1 MDFNFKKKYGQN
13 FISDKNLINKIS
25 LLIDAKEDDLI
36 IEIGPGAG
44 ALTSELTG
52 LNSYYLAY
60 EIDTELDQYLS
71 KYTSTKFKIIYDDF
85 LKRDIKTDIKD
96 IPYNR
101 LFVVGNLPYYITTPI
116 MLKLIDEDIESYKNV
131 FMVQKEFGDRLT
143 ATPGNREYGSITVLM
158 DYYYDIKK
166 EFIVPKEMFNPKPK
180 VDSCIISFNAKEK
193 EDINRDLYKQL
204 VRTSFQFKRKNLRNN
219 LKGYDLDLIS
229 SVLSKHGYDLNNRAE
244 DMPYEVYVDIVKSLL

>member
-13 FISDKNLINKIS
+13 FISDKNLINKIA
-25 LLIDAKEDDLI
+25 LLVDAKEDDLI

-44 ALTSELTG
+44 ALTSKLTG

-60 EIDTELDQYLS
+60 EIDTELDEYLS

-85 LKRDIKTDIKD
+85 LKRDIKKDIKD

-116 MLKLIDEDIESYKNV
+116 MIKLIDEDILSYKNV
-131 FMVQKEFGDRLT
+131 FMVQKEFGDRLN
-143 ATPGNREYGSITVLM
+143 AKPGNREYGSITALM
-158 DYYYDIKK
+158 NYYYDVKR

-180 VDSCIISFNAKEK
+180 VDSCILSFNAKDK
-193 EDINRDLYKQL
+193 EDINREAYKQL
-204 VRTSFQFKRKNLRNN
+204 VRTAFQFKRKNIRNN

-229 SVLSKHGYDLNNRAE
+229 SILGKHGFSLNNRAE